1 MDEEILRDLF
11 ADAIEA
17 ARTLGDDADLQQ
29 KWSATRARL
38 APLQIG
44 SAGQL
49 QEWLEDWDMQAP
61 EIHHRHVSHLFGLF
75 PGTTSTCAARRS
87 SPRP

>member
-1 MDEEILRDLF
+1 MNHFIPEPLRSP
-11 ADAIEA
+11 
-17 ARTLGDDADLQQ
+17 QV
-29 KWSATRARL
+29 
-38 APLQIG
+38 G

-75 PGTTSTCAARRS
+75 PGHDIDVRRTPGPHRVGQRQRR
-87 SPRP
+87 PRTLSADQPHPGRTADEHQ